1 VSDIVSRL
9 SLDGRV
15 AIVTGGAGGIGRAT
29 VASLA
34 DLGARVVVADLS
46 QDACDAVA
54 AEVAGHGNGE
64 TLGLAVDVASEASW
78 VALVSATED
87 RFGSVNVLANVA
99 GIVTVA
105 DVETE
110 TVEFFDHTLAIN
122 VRGVWLGM
130 KHCVAP
136 MRRAGGG
143 SIINIAS
150 IASVWG
156 GFGRAIAYHASK
168 GAVRG
173 LTRSAAVRLAPDHIR
188 VNSVLPGQI
197 ETAMFAKERG
207 TPYEQRMIDHTL
219 LKRIGG
225 PIEVADVV
233 AFLASDA
240 ASFMTGSE
248 VIVDGGWTIA

>member
-1 VSDIVSRL
+1 MNHVTARMGL
-9 SLDGRV
+9 EGRV

-29 VASLA
+29 VDSLA
-34 DLGARVVVADLS
+34 DLGASVVVADLR
-46 QDACDAVA
+46 QEACDELA
-54 AEVAGHGNGE
+54 AEVARRGGGQAV
-64 TLGLAVDVASEASW
+64 GMAVDVASEDSW
-78 VALVSATED
+78 VALVEATLEH
-87 RFGSVNVLANVA
+87 FGSVGVLVNVA
-99 GIVTVA
+99 GLLSVA

-110 TVEFFDHTLAIN
+110 AVEHFDRILAVN

-143 SIINIAS
+143 SIINIGS

-188 VNSVLPGQI
+188 VNSILPGQI
-197 ETAMFAKERG
+197 ETAMQAKEKG
-207 TPYEQRMIDHTL
+207 TPYEQRMLDHTL
-219 LKRIGG
+219 LHRIGE
-225 PIEVADVV
+225 PREVADVV

-240 ASFMTGSE
+240 ASFITGAE
-248 VIVDGGWTIA
+248 FIVDGGWTIA